1 MITQPK
7 IDLESFHE
15 LALAHTHALSE
26 ALEAMQEAQHQHRL
40 LRSVTKRLL
49 NCPALNAEGL
59 DDEDIDAIGKAR
71 MILSVAEQFGFASDD
86 EKEG

>member
-1 MITQPK
+1 MIAQAK

-26 ALEAMQEAQHQHRL
+26 ALEAMQEAQHQYRL
-40 LRSVTKRLL
+40 LRSATKRLL
-49 NCPALNAEGL
+49 NCPALNTEGL
-59 DDEDIDAIGKAR
+59 EDEDIDAISKAD
-71 MILSVAEQFGFASDD
+71 MILSMAKQLGLVADD

>member
-26 ALEAMQEAQHQHRL
+26 ALEAMQEAQHQYRL

-59 DDEDIDAIGKAR
+59 DDEDIDAIGKAG
-71 MILSVAEQFGFASDD
+71 MILNMAEQFGLAADD